1 MGSYGGLKGSEQGDV
16 MSSLLQNSD
25 PRVQDRLE
33 MMDWPRGTVAWLREG
48 RKEVDDVRVERPGP
62 GDQVGVRRKGKDCG
76 GEGSRSDS
84 RWGA

>member
-33 MMDWPRGTVAWLREG
+33 MMDWPRGAAAWLREG
-48 RKEVDDVRVERPGP
+48 WKEVDDVRG
-62 GDQVGVRRKGKDCG
+62 
-76 GEGSRSDS
+76 
-84 RWGA
+84 